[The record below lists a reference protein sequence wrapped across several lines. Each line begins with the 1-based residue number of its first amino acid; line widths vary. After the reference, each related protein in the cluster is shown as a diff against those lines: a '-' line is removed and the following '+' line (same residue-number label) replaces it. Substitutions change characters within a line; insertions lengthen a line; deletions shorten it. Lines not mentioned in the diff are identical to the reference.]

1 MLMSKFI
8 NLITAMTTHLEKDKI
23 KPQRIL
29 TM

>member
-1 MLMSKFI
+1 MLKFI
-8 NLITAMTTHLEKDKI
+8 NLIESMTTHLGKDKI

>member
-1 MLMSKFI
+1 MLKFI
-8 NLITAMTTHLEKDKI
+8 NLITAMTTHLGKDKI